1 MPKILIIEDETP
13 LADALSYTLGAEGYE
28 VETSPDGALG
38 LELFRRGGFD
48 LLILDLMLPSV
59 DGLEI
64 CRRVRAES
72 SVPIIML
79 TAKDS
84 DVDEILGLEMGAD
97 DYVTKPFNMR
107 ALITRIK
114 AVLRRGLAEAAG
126 REQETVVCGDIIMD
140 RGRHEVTARGEV
152 VDLTPTEYL
161 LLEMLMARPGRVMG
175 RRQLLDGVWNDYY
188 GSGKTLD
195 VHIRHLRKKIEAD
208 PSRPALIV
216 TVRGT
221 GYKLV
226 AGRGEKADA

>member
-1 MPKILIIEDETP
+1 
-13 LADALSYTLGAEGYE
+13 
-28 VETSPDGALG
+28 
-38 LELFRRGGFD
+38 
-48 LLILDLMLPSV
+48 
-59 DGLEI
+59 
-64 CRRVRAES
+64 
-72 SVPIIML
+72 
-79 TAKDS
+79 
-84 DVDEILGLEMGAD
+84 
-97 DYVTKPFNMR
+97 
-107 ALITRIK
+107 
-114 AVLRRGLAEAAG
+114 
-126 REQETVVCGDIIMD
+126 MD